1 LSFFLGLVLS
11 EVITETTPLGNTVLK
26 SVHVGPVKEVG
37 GTGDSLTIIKIS
49 YRLRKTILI
58 PEKEIPMPRKPRT
71 YLPGLPSQVVQR
83 SNHRTLASSK
93 KALIGFTWI
102 GWVMQA
108 SDTTSLFMPLYG

>member
-58 PEKEIPMPRKPRT
+58 PEKEIPMPRKPRM
-71 YLPGLPSQVVQR
+71 YLPGLHSQVVQR

-93 KALIGFTWI
+93 KTLIGSAWI

-108 SDTTSLFMPLYG
+108 SDTTPLFMPMY